1 MCDYSDD
8 EPSFPDPPRPACDA
22 AEVVPVAPDGSLE
35 EHVFSAAAPGAE
47 LHFQVVR
54 LRDQIYAW
62 VGVGAAGE
70 RPSHGEMSMAL
81 KTRMSDAPSVT
92 TLTRAG
98 EGGGASAG
106 AGGGAGSG
114 RGGIGAVV
122 AADSP
127 SSQTA
132 RRLAKRT
139 GACVVASVNI
149 PAEHVDL
156 LAFAER
162 TLAAKLS
169 ELGM

>member
-1 MCDYSDD
+1 MSDHSDD
-8 EPSFPDPPRPACDA
+8 EPSVPDPPRLARDA
-22 AEVVPVAPDGSLE
+22 AVVVPVAPDGSLE

-70 RPSHGEMSMAL
+70 KPPHGEMSMAL

-92 TLTRAG
+92 TLTRAV
-98 EGGGASAG
+98 EGGGAS
-106 AGGGAGSG
+106 GGAGSG
-114 RGGIGAVV
+114 GGGVGAVV

-162 TLAAKLS
+162 TLAARLS